1 MRNAM
6 LLQAVIF
13 AIAFEADTHSVF
25 ADTGAREALLR
36 QVVINVPCST
46 VEPLRLLKTRHGP
59 LVRVRDTMTSNRHAL
74 RAALSRQSLANPCVL
89 DNRLKF
95 CHAGPEMSRA
105 RSSADDWPARLF

>member
-1 MRNAM
+1 M

-13 AIAFEADTHSVF
+13 ALAFEADTHSVL

-36 QVVINVPCST
+36 RAVINVPCST

-95 CHAGPEMSRA
+95 CHAGPDMCRA
-105 RSSADDWPARLF
+105 RSGADDWLARHF